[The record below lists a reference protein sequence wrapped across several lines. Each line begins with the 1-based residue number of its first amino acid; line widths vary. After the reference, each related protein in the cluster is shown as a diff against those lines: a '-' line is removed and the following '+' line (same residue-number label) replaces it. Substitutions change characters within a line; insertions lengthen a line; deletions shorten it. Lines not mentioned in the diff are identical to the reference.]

1 MQTVLKIKTKKTPYL
16 FARKVHGHTAVD
28 LLHRQPEAKWINQDE
43 NIHTTRGC
51 LFFFANLTNPF
62 RYVVLSEAKLKTV
75 QKQLEKNPKNTTIKT
90 KHRSKP
96 YSHYF
101 SSICQILLSMPQKQ
115 HSLKAKCEFYI
126 AVSNMHVMQLKCP

>member
-16 FARKVHGHTAVD
+16 FAQKVHGHTAVD

-75 QKQLEKNPKNTTIKT
+75 QKQLEKNPQKYHHQNQAQKKT
-90 KHRSKP
+90 
-96 YSHYF
+96 
-101 SSICQILLSMPQKQ
+101 L
-115 HSLKAKCEFYI
+115 
-126 AVSNMHVMQLKCP
+126 